1 MKITRALARPV
12 ILKCS
17 LAMKGVFRDKLHRYY
32 SKLLRQIMKQLNYDT
47 IYCKSINC
55 SHPAGFV
62 EIPNQLFRGRLL
74 LHERKQIAGILFW
87 DSQHRQILVR

>member
-1 MKITRALARPV
+1 
-12 ILKCS
+12 
-17 LAMKGVFRDKLHRYY
+17 
-32 SKLLRQIMKQLNYDT
+32 MKQLNYDT

-62 EIPNQLFRGRLL
+62 EIPNQLFRRRLL

-87 DSQHRQILVR
+87 DSQQIKRYKENDIKYLCNG

>member
-1 MKITRALARPV
+1 
-12 ILKCS
+12 
-17 LAMKGVFRDKLHRYY
+17 
-32 SKLLRQIMKQLNYDT
+32 MKQLNYDT
-47 IYCKSINC
+47 IYYKSINC